1 MEIKKVAVIGAG
13 AVGAYFIWGLENK
26 INSKEI
32 EFCVVADG
40 ERKERLSKNGVVVN
54 GTSLKFPVKT
64 ADEAG
69 KVDLVLIATKY
80 GALADVLEDV
90 KKLVADNTIVI
101 SLLNGVD
108 SEEIVAGAIGEKNI
122 VYSFMR
128 IASERKGNNIVFN
141 PKVTLGVFI
150 GEKNSPEKTDRLL
163 AIEKLFENTGV
174 LCNLSEDIIKDQ
186 WEKYALNLSR
196 NLPQA
201 IADVG
206 TGAYDDSEHLKFI
219 SKKIWDE
226 VKAVALAKGISIKD
240 FPFEKP
246 DKNIKKTSRYST
258 LQDLMAKRH
267 TEVDM
272 LAGAMVKMGQET
284 NVPVPYSE
292 YTYHMIKVIEEKN
305 DGLFD
310 YTATR

>member
-1 MEIKKVAVIGAG
+1 MEIKKAALIGAG
-13 AVGAYFIWGLENK
+13 AVGAYFIWGLAEK
-26 INSKEI
+26 INNKEI
-32 EFCVVADG
+32 DFCVIADG
-40 ERKERLSKNGVVVN
+40 ERKERLQKNGIVIN
-54 GTSLKFPVKT
+54 GIRHTFPVKT

-69 KVDLVLIATKY
+69 KTDLVLIATKY
-80 GALADVLEDV
+80 GSLGSILDDL
-90 KKLVADNTIVI
+90 KKLVSDNTIVM

-108 SEEIVAGAIGEKNI
+108 SEEIIAKAIGEKNI

-128 IASERKGNNIVFN
+128 IAAERKENNIFFN
-141 PKVTLGVFI
+141 PDITLGLYC
-150 GEKNSPEKTDRLL
+150 GEKDTGEKTKRIT
-163 AIEKLFENTGV
+163 AIESFFENTGV
-174 LCNLSEDIIKDQ
+174 KCNFSENIIKEQ

-219 SKKIWDE
+219 SEKIWNE
-226 VKAVALAKGISIKD
+226 VKNVATAKGINIKD
-240 FPFEKP
+240 FPFNNP
-246 DKNIKKTSRYST
+246 DKNTKKSARYST

-272 LAGAMVKMGQET
+272 LAGALIEMGKET
-284 NVPVPYSE
+284 GVSVPYSE

-305 DGLFD
+305 DGVFD
-310 YTATR
+310 YV

>member
-1 MEIKKVAVIGAG
+1 MEIKKVALIGAG

-32 EFCVVADG
+32 DFCVVADG

-54 GTSLKFPVKT
+54 GTSLTFPIKT
-64 ADEAG
+64 AQEAG

-80 GALADVLEDV
+80 GALADILDDV
-90 KKLVADNTIVI
+90 NTLVANNTIVI

-108 SEEIVAGAIGEKNI
+108 SEEIVADAIGEKHI

-141 PKVTLGVFI
+141 PKVTLGVYI
-150 GEKNSPEKTDRLL
+150 GEKNSEENTERIAAL
-163 AIEKLFENTGV
+163 ENLFENTGV
-174 LCNLSEDIIKDQ
+174 LCNCSKDIIKDQ

-201 IADVG
+201 IAEVG
-206 TGAYDDSEHLKFI
+206 TGAYDDSAHLQFI
-219 SKKIWDE
+219 SEKIWDE
-226 VKAVALAKGISIKD
+226 VKAVALAKGIAIKD
-240 FPFEKP
+240 FPFGKP

-258 LQDLMAKRH
+258 LQDIMAKRH

-272 LAGAMVKMGQET
+272 LAGAMVKMGKET
-284 NVPVPYSE
+284 GVPVPYSE
-292 YTYHMIKVIEEKN
+292 YTYHMIKVLEEKN

-310 YTATR
+310 YD